1 MTEPHPSRVLRWA
14 PRFHPAGY
22 RAEHEAELIA
32 ICTRATRDTGPLGR
46 PREAL
51 DVAGHGL
58 RRRTGLSS
66 HRTAG
71 QVVGQAAPPTVAVAT
86 ADGVVNLASAGIS
99 HKRTR
104 PYRP

>member
-1 MTEPHPSRVLRWA
+1 MTERHPSRVPCWA

-22 RAEHEAELIA
+22 RAEHEAELTA
-32 ICTRATRDTGPLGR
+32 ICTQATRDAGPLGR

-58 RRRTGLSS
+58 RRRTGLGS
-66 HRTAG
+66 HRSAR

-86 ADGVVNLASAGIS
+86 ADSVVNLASAGIS
-99 HKRTR
+99 HKRAR